1 MASKTDTQRAVTE
14 ARKLDRNM
22 IHAACDAMFEDDFV
36 WEDWSDVVSPNASPE
51 FRRAWKQEVWKIE
64 QSFA

>member
-14 ARKLDRNM
+14 ARKLDRTM

-36 WEDWSDVVSPNASPE
+36 WGGLE
-51 FRRAWKQEVWKIE
+51 
-64 QSFA
+64 